1 MQSMQST
8 PTLHRIDD
16 FPRQTS
22 IKERDISRDIEDV
35 SAAEGQTS
43 LVIGLDA
50 EVSPDHDDKF
60 MSKEQLVVGGC
71 NDDWSNHLWS
81 GGKAIDTSEPTAST
95 ITRVQRIE
103 ICVAYC
109 HADLHWI
116 REAMAK
122 EFPKQVAINL
132 TIMSKCNNEADIPD
146 FGGLSNVKVEVI
158 QLPNKGGCD
167 LAFVHFI
174 TRYLSREAPLQSS
187 SSSTALLFLK
197 DTENT
202 RADGRL
208 RSLDELLRL
217 VLQRDDFV
225 CSLEP
230 HCWTSAYHDVK
241 TLGHFMKNSYTR
253 SGGGPE
259 VGGVQFN
266 PDGYHDLSDFLDR
279 GLNWTFPN
287 DEAIQV
293 CYGGQFAIT
302 ESRLFN
308 GNSAAMEI
316 LVRRLERVLMEG
328 PAVMSV
334 VEHFVERLWA
344 GILAK
349 PLTPS
354 QVKEILALHEFVWEQ
369 YAGHVGPFASENI
382 QGCCKKT
389 DWTNEYWDSLNS
401 KAQEAAKLLGF
412 NEEIWDSIE
421 NWGSDSPVPIYSTAF
436 GELTHDKME
445 AVVYLGL
452 RSYYA

>member
-1 MQSMQST
+1 M
-8 PTLHRIDD
+8 
-16 FPRQTS
+16 
-22 IKERDISRDIEDV
+22 
-35 SAAEGQTS
+35 AEGQTS

-50 EVSPDHDDKF
+50 EVSPDNDEDL
-60 MSKEQLVVGGC
+60 MSKELVVGGC

-81 GGKAIDTSEPTAST
+81 GGKAIDTSDPTAST
-95 ITRVQRIE
+95 ITKVQRIE

-109 HADLHWI
+109 HGDLHWI

-122 EFPKQVAINL
+122 EFPKQVAIHL

-167 LAFVHFI
+167 LAFAHFI

-187 SSSTALLFLK
+187 ASSSSTALLFLK
-197 DTENT
+197 DTEYT
-202 RADGRL
+202 RPDWKPP
-208 RSLDELLRL
+208 RSLEELLRL
-217 VLQRDDFV
+217 ALQRDDFV

-241 TLGHFMKNSYTR
+241 TLGHFRRNSYTR
-253 SGGGPE
+253 AGGGPE

-266 PDGYHDLSDFLDR
+266 PAGYRDLSDFLDR

-287 DEAIQV
+287 EEAIQV

-308 GNSAAMEI
+308 GDRAAMGI
-316 LVRRLERVLMEG
+316 LFRRLEQLLMEG
-328 PAVMSV
+328 PAVMSLA
-334 VEHFVERLWA
+334 EHFVERLWA

-354 QVKEILALHEFVWEQ
+354 QVKEILALNEFVWEQ
-369 YAGHVGPFASENI
+369 NGAHMGPFASENI
-382 QGCCKKT
+382 QGCCKKI
-389 DWTNEYWDSLNS
+389 DWKNHYWGSLNS
-401 KAQEAAKLLGF
+401 KAKEAATLLGF
-412 NEEIWDSIE
+412 NEEIWD
-421 NWGSDSPVPIYSTAF
+421 SDSPVPIYSTAF
-436 GELTHDKME
+436 DNLDEDKME

-452 RSYYA
+452 RSYFA